1 MTTAAAQARY
11 PLTQGVNPWLVTASV
26 MLPTFMEVL
35 DTAIAS
41 VALPYIAGS
50 LSASNSEAT
59 WVLTSYLVA
68 NAVILP
74 ASNWFARR
82 FGRKRFLLFCVILF
96 TIASFFCGAAPS
108 LGVILLARVLQ
119 GAGGGALQPL
129 SQSILLESFPISK
142 RSMSMAAYG
151 LGIVV
156 APVIG
161 PTLGGW
167 LTDTFSWRYAFYIN
181 IPVGILAV
189 FMISRF
195 VHDPPYIKNAKVGPF
210 DNIGF
215 GLLMV
220 WTGALQIVLD
230 KGQEDDWFGAIWV
243 RWAVGAL
250 VVALIGWIWHS
261 WTHPRGLVD
270 LHVLRDRN
278 FRTGCFMIAM
288 LGMAIYITI
297 AILPLYYQEV
307 LGYTAFTAGLVVG
320 PRGIGSIIGSPVVGL
335 LGSRIDNRLLL
346 SGGFL
351 VFGICALT
359 FGSVDLSTG
368 PYTLLIPITLTGFA
382 LSFVF
387 VPLATM
393 TTSTIPREE
402 MGNATGLFNM
412 LRNIGGS
419 IGISMATTALI
430 RRAALHQTQIG
441 ANVTSST
448 MVFQQKS
455 AAIATYLG
463 HPPRR
468 SPGSLRHHGPA
479 LWVNGAAS
487 PPQVVCRCLPLDR
500 APGVLL
506 RRRFLAFQKAQK
518 ERRPTARHA
527 LREDAIL
534 SFVKEASL
542 FENLGKYLLVIA
554 KIATCQ
560 APPRRRLP
568 PDPPSLSP
576 CSTSSANTSPSTM
589 SCWLRSMPSLSSNSS
604 FWASR

>member
-1 MTTAAAQARY
+1 MTTATLEPVPAPITAGASHTQERY

-82 FGRKRFLLFCVILF
+82 FGRKRFLLTCVIIF
-96 TIASFFCGAAPS
+96 TVASFFCGAAPS
-108 LGVILLARVLQ
+108 LSVILLARILQ

-129 SQSILLESFPISK
+129 SQSILLESFPVQK
-142 RSMSMAAYG
+142 RSMAMAAYG

-156 APVIG
+156 APVLG

-181 IPVGILAV
+181 IPVGLLAV
-189 FMISRF
+189 FMITRF
-195 VHDPPYIKNAKVGPF
+195 VHDPPYIRNARVGPF

-220 WTGALQIVLD
+220 WTGSLQIVLD
-230 KGQEDDWFGAIWV
+230 KGQEDDWFGALWV
-243 RWAVGAL
+243 RWAVAAL
-250 VVALIGWIWHS
+250 VLALAGWIWHS

-270 LHVLRDRN
+270 LHILKNRN
-278 FRTGCFMIAM
+278 FRTGCFLIAL
-288 LGMAIYITI
+288 LGMCIYITI
-297 AILPLYYQEV
+297 AILPLYYQEI

-320 PRGIGSIIGSPVVGL
+320 PRGIGSFVGSPIIGF
-335 LGSRIDNRLLL
+335 LGSRIDNRKLL
-346 SGGFL
+346 SAGFIG
-351 VFGICALT
+351 FGVCSLY
-359 FGSVDLSTG
+359 FGTVSLDIG
-368 PYTLLIPITLTGFA
+368 PYTLLVPILITGFA

-393 TTSTIPREE
+393 TTSTLSREE

-419 IGISMATTALI
+419 IGIAMATTALI
-430 RRAALHQTQIG
+430 RRAAYHQTEIGSHLSPSDPILQQKAAQIG
-441 ANVTSST
+441 GYLAHRLGP
-448 MVFQQKS
+448 
-455 AAIATYLG
+455 AAA
-463 HPPRR
+463 R
-468 SPGSLRHHGPA
+468 PGSFGLIYGLMEQQAA
-479 LWVNGAAS
+479 LKAYVDVFRWTA
-487 PPQVVCRCLPLDR
+487 L
-500 APGVLL
+500 
-506 RRRFLAFQKAQK
+506 LAFFCAGAVWLFKK
-518 ERRPTARHA
+518 PVKHA
-527 LREDAIL
+527 
-534 SFVKEASL
+534 KPP
-542 FENLGKYLLVIA
+542 LG
-554 KIATCQ
+554 
-560 APPRRRLP
+560 
-568 PDPPSLSP
+568 
-576 CSTSSANTSPSTM
+576 M
-589 SCWLRSMPSLSSNSS
+589 H
-604 FWASR
+604 

>member
-1 MTTAAAQARY
+1 MTTTAAQARY
-11 PLTQGVNPWLVTASV
+11 PLTQGVNPWLVVVSV

-82 FGRKRFLLFCVILF
+82 FGRKRFLLICVTIF
-96 TIASFFCGAAPS
+96 TVASFFCGAAPS
-108 LGVILLARVLQ
+108 LGIILLARVLQ

-129 SQSILLESFPISK
+129 SQSILLESFPIEK

-151 LGIVV
+151 LGIVL

-181 IPVGILAV
+181 IPVGILA
-189 FMISRF
+189 FILITRF
-195 VHDPPYIKNAKVGPF
+195 VHDPAYIRNAKVGPF

-243 RWAVGAL
+243 RWAVAAL
-250 VVALIGWIWHS
+250 VTSLILWLWHS

-270 LHVLRDRN
+270 LHVLKDRN

-320 PRGIGSIIGSPVVGL
+320 PRGIGSFIGSPAVGF
-335 LGSRIDNRLLL
+335 LGSRIDQRILL
-346 SGGFL
+346 SGGFVAFGLCAL
-351 VFGICALT
+351 VF
-359 FGSVDLSTG
+359 STVNLDIG

-393 TTSTIPREE
+393 ATSTIPREE

-430 RRAALHQTQIG
+430 RRAAQHQTDLG
-441 ANVTSST
+441 ANLSPTNPVL
-448 MVFQQKS
+448 QQKS
-455 AAIATYLG
+455 AAIAAYLG
-463 HPPRR
+463 HHINHAAAR
-468 SPGSLRHHGPA
+468 PGSFGLIYGQMMQQSA
-479 LWVNGAAS
+479 LLAYVDVFRWTAILAFFCAAATWLFKKPVSHNAS
-487 PPQVVCRCLPLDR
+487 PPP
-500 APGVLL
+500 A
-506 RRRFLAFQKAQK
+506 
-518 ERRPTARHA
+518 H
-527 LREDAIL
+527 
-534 SFVKEASL
+534 
-542 FENLGKYLLVIA
+542 
-554 KIATCQ
+554 
-560 APPRRRLP
+560 
-568 PDPPSLSP
+568 
-576 CSTSSANTSPSTM
+576 
-589 SCWLRSMPSLSSNSS
+589 
-604 FWASR
+604 